1 MSSLMESTHDFLKQY
16 DYLAERATADCP
28 SVLCPADRILEF
40 STALR
45 DTHGYDMLVDLT
57 AVDWDQ
63 ESPRFM
69 VVSHFLSTAK
79 HVYLRVAVNCE
90 DDASPE
96 IPSLSGLYPAADWHE
111 RECYDMFGIGFA
123 GHPDLKRI
131 LMWEDYPYHPL
142 RKEFPL
148 AGIETPLPAADITE
162 VMGVDAEPAPMM
174 GGPFVAPVEGVVSES
189 EPRAKDE
196 SWTEAAPKPEKEDAR

>member
-1 MSSLMESTHDFLKQY
+1 MQSAPDFLKEY
-16 DYLAERATADCP
+16 DYLAQRSSADCP
-28 SVLCPADRILEF
+28 SVLCPEEQYLEF
-40 STALR
+40 ATALR

-63 ESPRFM
+63 DSPRFM
-69 VVSHFLSTAK
+69 VVSHFLSTTK
-79 HVYLRVAVNCE
+79 HAYLRVAVNCA

-96 IPSLSGLYPAADWHE
+96 VPSLAGLYPAADWHE
-111 RECYDMFGIGFA
+111 RECYDMFGIRFA
-123 GHPDLKRI
+123 GHPDLRRI

-148 AGIETPLPAADITE
+148 AGIETELPAADIAE
-162 VMGVDAEPAPMM
+162 VTGVDAEPAPMM
-174 GGPFVAPVEGVVSES
+174 GGPFVAPPEGVVSAS

-196 SWTEAAPKPEKEDAR
+196 SWTEADPKPGKGGSA